1 MKVRPRNVLLLLM
14 VGALAASANG
24 CKKAEENGAAT
35 NPGSSGVMSSTTGS
49 NGVAGQ
55 GETASN
61 AGAATASE
69 AAPES
74 QAPVATT
81 PSTGASAAPAGASQ

>member
-1 MKVRPRNVLLLLM
+1 MKVGPRNVLLFLTIS
-14 VGALAASANG
+14 ALAATANG
-24 CKKAEENGAAT
+24 CKKAEENGVTT

-49 NGVAGQ
+49 NGVAGE
-55 GETASN
+55 GKTASN
-61 AGAATASE
+61 ADAAAASE

-74 QAPVATT
+74 QAPVATS

>member
-1 MKVRPRNVLLLLM
+1 MNMRPRNVLLFAI
-14 VGALAASANG
+14 VSALAFTANG
-24 CKKAEENGAAT
+24 CKKAEENRITT

-49 NGVAGQ
+49 NGVAGE

-61 AGAATASE
+61 AGAAAASE
-69 AAPES
+69 AVPES

-81 PSTGASAAPAGASQ
+81 PSTGASAAPAGANQ